1 MHRRQLLIPN
11 SNDKSI
17 YQLCVCINQDLQDT
31 WYSEEVHDIEFD
43 ESNGSQEEEENN
55 LQDVR
60 AHNLVNWKSRE
71 VIDVE
76 YDKDQIQ
83 PWWRI

>member
-1 MHRRQLLIPN
+1 M
-11 SNDKSI
+11 
-17 YQLCVCINQDLQDT
+17 
-31 WYSEEVHDIEFD
+31 HDIEFD